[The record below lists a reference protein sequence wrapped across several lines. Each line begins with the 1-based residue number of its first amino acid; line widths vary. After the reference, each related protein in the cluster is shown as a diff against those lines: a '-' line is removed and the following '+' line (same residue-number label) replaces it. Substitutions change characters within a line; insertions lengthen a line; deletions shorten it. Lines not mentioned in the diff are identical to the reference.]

1 MRGGTVD
8 LGETIMITDARRAEL
23 YPQPDEV
30 GESDTWHLPLKS
42 GTLDFDA
49 TFLGVASARQD
60 KHNHEG
66 EHAPKGRRC
75 PACRWY
81 EPRIFKIADNGKY
94 LLYTLGCS
102 DIPGEIDV
110 PRYRY
115 AADAFEAIF
124 NMATHDPD
132 KNTRFLT
139 TPAKMM
145 FLMAAEHDDAVA
157 DALVAG
163 AWVESLETNTQVW
176 RTS

>member
-1 MRGGTVD
+1 
-8 LGETIMITDARRAEL
+8 MITDERRAEL

-30 GESDTWHLPLKS
+30 GESDTWHLPLAHE
-42 GTLDFDA
+42 TLDLSG

-60 KHNHEG
+60 KHNHPG
-66 EHAPKGRRC
+66 KFAPKGRRC

-81 EPRIFKIADNGKY
+81 EPRIFRVDGNGKF

-115 AADAFEAIF
+115 ATDAHEAIF
-124 NMATHDPD
+124 NMATHDPE

-139 TPAKMM
+139 TPARMM
-145 FLMAAEHDDAVA
+145 FLMAAEHDPSIAE
-157 DALVAG
+157 ALLAG
-163 AWVESLETNTQVW
+163 GWVESLETNTQVW